1 MRRRTFLAAATAQLA
16 MPAIAG
22 AANASVL
29 KFIPQSDLAVID
41 PIWTTAYVTRNH
53 GFMVWDTLYGQSGP
67 ESGFKAEPQMV
78 DGHVVSADGKTW
90 TLTLRDGLLFHTGE
104 KVLAKDCV
112 ASIQRWSARDAF
124 GQALMQR
131 TDAVTAQDDKTIVF
145 RLKRPFPLLPQA
157 LGHSYSNM
165 CAMMPERVAKTDPF
179 KQITEVVGSGPF
191 RFLASERVP
200 GSMAAYAKFDK
211 YQPRQ
216 GGEPDWTSGPK
227 VAYFDRVEW
236 HTVPDAA
243 TAANA
248 LQSGEMDWWEY
259 PTSDLMPMLRQHKD
273 CTVAIKDPTGEC
285 MILRPNQLFPPFDN
299 PAIRRALMGAVNQ
312 KDFMTA
318 MMGTDASLWKTPC
331 GFFPPGTPLAS
342 STTGSALPSGDPD
355 YAKVKA
361 ALAAA
366 GYKNEKVSFM
376 ASSDFPTLNALD
388 EVAADMLKQ
397 AGINLDYQS
406 TDWGSVVQRRSLQ
419 KPPAEGGWNMF
430 ITGFAGLDFST
441 PAGDLPLR
449 GNGKGAWFGWPDD
462 PKMEDLRNAWFE
474 APDLE
479 AQKKIGVEMQAHAF
493 ETVPYYPL
501 GFAYQPTAFRK
512 DITNMQDGFVMFW
525 NVRRA

>member
-22 AANASVL
+22 AASASVL

-90 TLTLRDGLLFHTGE
+90 TLTLRDGLLFHSGE
-104 KVLAKDCV
+104 KVLARDCV
-112 ASIQRWSARDAF
+112 ASIKRWSARDAF

-131 TDAVTAQDDKTIVF
+131 TDAVTVQDDKTIVF

-157 LGHSYSNM
+157 LGHAAANM
-165 CAMMPERVAKTDPF
+165 CAIMPERVAQTDPF
-179 KQITEVVGSGPF
+179 KQITEVVGSGPYQ
-191 RFLASERVP
+191 FLAKERVP

-211 YQPRQ
+211 YQPRPS
-216 GGEPDWTSGPK
+216 GEPDWTAGPK
-227 VAYFDRVEW
+227 VVHFDRVEW

-259 PTSDLMPMLRQHKD
+259 PTSDLMPLLKQHND
-273 CTVAIKDPTGEC
+273 CIVAIKDPTGEC
-285 MILRPNQLFPPFDN
+285 MMLRPNQLFPPFDN
-299 PAIRRALMGAVNQ
+299 PAIRRALMGAINQ

-318 MMGTDASLWKTPC
+318 MMGTDTSLWKTPC

-342 STTGSALPSGDPD
+342 STAGSPLPSGDPD

-366 GYKNEKVSFM
+366 GYKDEKVSFM
-376 ASSDFPTLNALD
+376 ASTDFPTLNALD
-388 EVAADMLKQ
+388 EVAADMLKR
-397 AGINLDYQS
+397 AGINLDYQA
-406 TDWGSVVQRRSLQ
+406 TDWGSVVQRRALR

-441 PAGDLPLR
+441 PAADLPLR
-449 GNGKGAWFGWPDD
+449 GNGQSAWFGWPDD
-462 PKMEDLRNAWFE
+462 PKMEEFRNAWFE
-474 APDLE
+474 APDLD
-479 AQKKIGVEMQAHAF
+479 AQKKIAAEMQAHAF

-512 DITNMQDGFVMFW
+512 DITHMQDGFVMFW
-525 NVRRA
+525 NVRRG